1 MRPEDEEFYQKESES
16 QEIQKMDF
24 YKKDD
29 NFFNKRLISPL
40 KMKQPEIFDTPELP
54 YFLKDKY

>member
-24 YKKDD
+24 YKKED

-40 KMKQPEIFDTPELP
+40 
-54 YFLKDKY
+54 